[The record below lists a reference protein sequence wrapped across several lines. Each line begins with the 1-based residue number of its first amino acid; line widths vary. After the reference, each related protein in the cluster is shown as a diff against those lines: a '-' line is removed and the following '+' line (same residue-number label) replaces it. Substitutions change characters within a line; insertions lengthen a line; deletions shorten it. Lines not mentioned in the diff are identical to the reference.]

1 MEIGT
6 KFLYLYCVN
15 INIHKHTNMALSKI
29 GILAVKGTRNIA
41 IKIAADQGIS
51 KQAVYQWINDNHE
64 NLTRASVLAI
74 IREETGLADHQIL
87 EGASAGVLK

>member
-1 MEIGT
+1 
-6 KFLYLYCVN
+6 
-15 INIHKHTNMALSKI
+15 MALSKI

-64 NLTRASVLAI
+64 NLTRDAVLQII
-74 IREETGLADHQIL
+74 IRETGLERDQIL
-87 EGASAGVLK
+87 ETATIGEEQT